1 METEQNKIKFLKKE
15 KKGKES
21 VVRLPTHWGLLVS
34 SPVMLSK
41 VS

>member
-1 METEQNKIKFLKKE
+1 METEQNNILKKKE

-21 VVRLPTHWGLLVS
+21 VARLPTHWGLLVS